1 MEILTLINKYKRYLS
16 EEKRYSEYTVDNYT
30 SDLLEY
36 RSFLKAREVN
46 FLEISLTTGRE
57 YVYYLHEKKFKPN
70 SINRKLSSVRN
81 FYRFLISENKIS
93 DNPFNQIES
102 VKTEQKLP
110 KYVYANELEAL
121 FNSIDRNDHLGNR
134 NYAIIELLYGTGI
147 RVSELCNIKLQDIDF
162 YNDNILIGGKGGKER
177 YVPMH
182 QLVKEVLLDYINTS
196 RNYLLAQNK
205 EEVVDNLFVN
215 HRGGALSTRGV
226 RFILNNITEQAALN
240 LHISPHMLRHSF
252 ATHLLDNGADLRS
265 VQELLGHENLSTTQI
280 YTHISKEKL
289 KESYMTYHPRA
300 KKGDSNE
307 EN

>member
-1 MEILTLINKYKRYLS
+1 MYLS
-16 EEKRYSEYTVDNYT
+16 EERRYSEHTVNNYF

-36 RSFLKAREVN
+36 RNFLKDRGIN
-46 FLEISLTTGRE
+46 FLEISLNTGRE
-57 YVYYLHEKKFKPN
+57 FAYYLNKKSFKPS

-81 FYRFLISENKIS
+81 FYRFLISEEIIR
-93 DNPFNQIES
+93 DNPFDQIEN
-102 VKTEQKLP
+102 VKAEQKLP
-110 KYVYANELEAL
+110 RYIYSNEIDEL
-121 FNSIDRNDHLGNR
+121 FNSIDRNNHLGNR
-134 NYAIIELLYGTGI
+134 NYAILELLYGTGI
-147 RVSELCNIKLQDIDF
+147 RVSELCNIKLQEIDF
-162 YNDNILIGGKGGKER
+162 YNDNILISGKGGKER

-182 QLVKEVLLDYINTS
+182 QFVKESLLDYINTS

-205 EEVVDNLFVN
+205 GEVVENLFIN
-215 HRGGALSTRGV
+215 HRGGPLTTRGV
-226 RFILNNITEQAALN
+226 RVILNNITEQAALN
-240 LHISPHMLRHSF
+240 LQISPHMLRHSF

-300 KKGDSNE
+300 KKGDNDE